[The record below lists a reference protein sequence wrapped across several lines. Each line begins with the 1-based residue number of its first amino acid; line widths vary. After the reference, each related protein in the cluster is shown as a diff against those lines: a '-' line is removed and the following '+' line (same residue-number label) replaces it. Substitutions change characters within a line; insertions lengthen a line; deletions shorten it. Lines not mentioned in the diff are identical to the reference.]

1 MRSLRPSLGATLRAA
16 VAVQIGYPAD
26 LSLNQSYGYAF
37 GPRIKYGAGSGTCQ
51 RQKSYVIIASP
62 GEKSGLVADLCQ
74 KYWVSDASYYTWRG
88 TPAGPN
94 VNEAKRLEQLEDENR
109 KLKRLLARRCWRNQR
124 LRT

>member
-1 MRSLRPSLGATLRAA
+1 MKQNRYSEE
-16 VAVQIGYPAD
+16 Q
-26 LSLNQSYGYAF
+26 F
-37 GPRIKYGAGSGTCQ
+37 IKMLKEAETG
-51 RQKSYVIIASP
+51 IP
-62 GEKSGLVADLCQ
+62 VADLCQ

-109 KLKRLLARRCWRNQR
+109 KLKRLLARRCWRKQR